1 MILAL
6 VFSRSTNQ
14 VTTEENNYPRRVR
27 TVVGSSLARLDRAVV
42 DF

>member
-6 VFSRSTNQ
+6 FFSRSTNQ

-27 TVVGSSLARLDRAVV
+27 TVVGSSPGLLDRVVV
-42 DF
+42 DS